1 MSPRHRTY
9 RRCASFAFV
18 LALVLIALP
27 SLLNAQTA
35 PNAPTVQSSDDFPK
49 VELFLGYQWL
59 NPGGNIPDHTPP
71 PAGPLAFK
79 LPSIA
84 QGFGTS
90 LAYNFTR
97 NLALEGDY
105 GGDWN
110 RNASISTASIG
121 PKYTW
126 RGEGVNFF
134 VHTLFGM
141 ERLST
146 RGIPSSNGIAAILGG
161 GMDIKLWKP
170 ITLRLFEADF
180 QYARQNFSS
189 VAPVTDSQLRRPTY
203 DGARLR
209 TGLVFNFGGAPET
222 PVAAACS
229 IDHNEVLVG
238 EPLHATV
245 AASNFNPKHPL
256 TYTWASSG
264 GKIEGKDTAATIDT
278 TGAAPGTYT
287 ATARVTDPK
296 KKKNGEAS
304 CTSNFTV
311 KPLNPPQ
318 ISCTANPGTVEI
330 GTPST
335 VTCTCTSPDNA
346 TVTVGGWTSSAG
358 SIAGS
363 GNSATLTT
371 TGASAGPATVNATC
385 TDSRGLTASTSS
397 SVTVNNPPPPPAPVV
412 DKVLEARLA
421 LHSVYFVT
429 DKPSVKA
436 PTAGM
441 VKSQEETL
449 VALATDF
456 KKYLEA
462 KPDAHLTLE
471 GHADVRGSV
480 PYNQALSERRVAR
493 VKGFLIE
500 QGVPEANL
508 ETKAFGDQH
517 NLTAAEVKAAVEQ
530 NPELT
535 KEERT
540 RFLRNMKTIIWASN
554 RRVDVTLNVAGQ
566 AETTSVRQY
575 PFNAADSL
583 TLIGGREA
591 DRKAAAAKRAAAAP
605 KAPAAKKGAKKP
617 AKKQ

>member
-1 MSPRHRTY
+1 M
-9 RRCASFAFV
+9 
-18 LALVLIALP
+18 
-27 SLLNAQTA
+27 
-35 PNAPTVQSSDDFPK
+35 
-49 VELFLGYQWL
+49 
-59 NPGGNIPDHTPP
+59 
-71 PAGPLAFK
+71 
-79 LPSIA
+79 PSIS

-90 LAYNFTR
+90 LAYNFTK

-126 RGEGVNFF
+126 RGDDVNFF
-134 VHTLFGM
+134 VHTLFGF

-146 RGIPSSNGIAAILGG
+146 RGVPSSNGIAAILGG

-180 QYARQNFSS
+180 QYARQNFSGVVPANNS
-189 VAPVTDSQLRRPTY
+189 ALRRPTY

-209 TGLVFNFGGAPET
+209 TGLVFNFGGAPEV

-238 EPLHATV
+238 EPLHTTV
-245 AASNFNPKHPL
+245 AASNFDPKHPL

-287 ATARVTDPK
+287 ATARVVDPK

-318 ISCTANPGTVEI
+318 ISCSANPGTVEI

-358 SIAGS
+358 SVAGT

-371 TGASAGPATVNATC
+371 TGATAGPATVNATC
-385 TDSRGLTASTSS
+385 TDSRGLTASTTT
-397 SVTVNNPPPPPAPVV
+397 SVAVNNPPPPAPVV
-412 DKVLEARLA
+412 DKVLEARLL

-429 DKPSVKA
+429 AKPTEKE
-436 PTAGM
+436 PNAGL
-441 VKSQEETL
+441 VKSQEQTL
-449 VALATDF
+449 VELATDF

-493 VKGFLIE
+493 VKSVLVE

-508 ETKAFGDQH
+508 AYLNCNPLPIHRNTFHSRSNANSKLMNALHRDWHLNCTWIRSDFQTRWDQIR
-517 NLTAAEVKAAVEQ
+517 
-530 NPELT
+530 NPGLDPW
-535 KEERT
+535 R
-540 RFLRNMKTIIWASN
+540 LW
-554 RRVDVTLNVAGQ
+554 
-566 AETTSVRQY
+566 TT
-575 PFNAADSL
+575 
-583 TLIGGREA
+583 
-591 DRKAAAAKRAAAAP
+591 
-605 KAPAAKKGAKKP
+605 
-617 AKKQ
+617 

>member
-1 MSPRHRTY
+1 MSPCRDTY
-9 RRCASFAFV
+9 RRCANFALV

-35 PNAPTVQSSDDFPK
+35 PMASSDDTVPQLEWFI
-49 VELFLGYQWL
+49 GYQWL
-59 NPGGNIPDHTPP
+59 NPGGNIPDQTPP
-71 PAGPLAFK
+71 PVGPLAMK
-79 LPSIA
+79 LPSIKP
-84 QGFGTS
+84 GVGTS
-90 LAYNFTR
+90 LAYNFTE

-105 GGDWN
+105 GLDFN
-110 RNASISTASIG
+110 STATINTLSIG
-121 PKYTW
+121 PKVTW
-126 RGEGVNFF
+126 RGEGVDFF
-134 VHTLFGM
+134 AHTLIGF
-141 ERLST
+141 ERLSAT
-146 RGIPSSNGIAAILGG
+146 GDLHSNGVAAILGG
-161 GMDIKLWKP
+161 GMDIKFSKSV
-170 ITLRLFEADF
+170 TLRLLEADF
-180 QYARQNFSS
+180 QWSRQNFAGTVPPEDAS
-189 VAPVTDSQLRRPTY
+189 LRRPSY
-203 DGARLR
+203 DGVRLR
-209 TGLVFNFGGAPET
+209 TGLVFNWGGAPEV
-222 PVAAACS
+222 PAAAACS

-238 EPLHATV
+238 EPLHTTV

-287 ATARVTDPK
+287 ATARVVDPK

-318 ISCTANPGTVEI
+318 ISCSANPGTVEV

-358 SIAGS
+358 SVAGS

-385 TDSRGLTASTSS
+385 TDSRGLTASTTST
-397 SVTVNNPPPPPAPVV
+397 VTVNNPPPPPPVV

-421 LHSVYFVT
+421 LHSVYFATAKPTVKDPTGGLVT
-429 DKPSVKA
+429 
-436 PTAGM
+436 
-441 VKSQEETL
+441 SQEQTL
-449 VALATDF
+449 ESLATDF
-456 KKYLEA
+456 AKYREV

-471 GHADVRGSV
+471 GHADVRGSAA
-480 PYNQALSERRVAR
+480 YNQALSERRVAR
-493 VKGFLIE
+493 VKSFLVEHGI
-500 QGVPEANL
+500 PEANL
-508 ETKAFGDQH
+508 ETKALGDQH
-517 NLTAAEVKAAVEQ
+517 NLTAAEVKASVEQ

-535 KEERT
+535 KEERA
-540 RFLRNMKTIIWASN
+540 RVLRNMKTIIWASN
-554 RRVDVTLNVAGQ
+554 RRVDITLNAAGQ
-566 AETTSVRQY
+566 TETSVRQY
-575 PFNAADSL
+575 PFNATDSL

-591 DRKAAAAKRAAAAP
+591 VKKAPAEK
-605 KAPAAKKGAKKP
+605 KAPAAKGAKKP

>member
-1 MSPRHRTY
+1 MSPCRDTY
-9 RRCASFAFV
+9 RRGAIFALV

-35 PNAPTVQSSDDFPK
+35 PKAPTAQSSDDFPK
-49 VELFLGYQWL
+49 VELFVGYQWL
-59 NPGGNIPDHTPP
+59 NPGGNIPAFQTTVVTPP
-71 PAGPLAFK
+71 DTATRSDSPLASSTTTTTVVPFK

-84 QGFGTS
+84 QGVGTS
-90 LAYNFTR
+90 LAYNFTK

-105 GGDWN
+105 GGNFN
-110 RNASISTASIG
+110 RNATISTATVG

-134 VHTLFGM
+134 VHTLFGF
-141 ERLST
+141 ERLSS

-170 ITLRLFEADF
+170 ITLRLFEADYQF
-180 QYARQNFSS
+180 AHLNFSS
-189 VAPVTDSQLRRPTY
+189 VVSPIDSQLRRPSY
-203 DGARLR
+203 NGARLR

-287 ATARVTDPK
+287 ATARVVDPK

-318 ISCTANPGTVEI
+318 ISCTANPGTVEV

-358 SIAGS
+358 SVAGT

-371 TGASAGPATVNATC
+371 TGAAAGPATINATC
-385 TDSRGLTASTSS
+385 TDSRGLTASTTST
-397 SVTVNNPPPPPAPVV
+397 VTVNNPPPPPPVV
-412 DKVLEARLA
+412 DKALEARLA
-421 LHSVYFVT
+421 LHSVYFAT
-429 DKPSVKA
+429 AKPTVKD
-436 PTAGM
+436 PTGGLVA
-441 VKSQEETL
+441 SQEQTL
-449 VALATDF
+449 QSLATDF
-456 KKYLEA
+456 AKYREV

-493 VKGFLIE
+493 VKSYLVE
-500 QGVPEANL
+500 HGVPEANL
-508 ETKAFGDQH
+508 ETKALGDQH
-517 NLTAAEVKAAVEQ
+517 NLTAAEVKASVEQ

-535 KEERT
+535 KEERA
-540 RFLRNMKTIIWASN
+540 RVLRNMKTIIWASN
-554 RRVDVTLNVAGQ
+554 RRVDITLNVAGQ

-575 PFNAADSL
+575 PFNATDSL
-583 TLIGGREA
+583 TLIGGR
-591 DRKAAAAKRAAAAP
+591 
-605 KAPAAKKGAKKP
+605 
-617 AKKQ
+617 

>member
-1 MSPRHRTY
+1 
-9 RRCASFAFV
+9 
-18 LALVLIALP
+18 LP
-27 SLLNAQTA
+27 STLNAQAA
-35 PNAPTVQSSDDFPK
+35 PKASTFQSDDVVPK
-49 VELFLGYQWL
+49 WEWFIGYQWL
-59 NPGGNIPDHTPP
+59 NPGGNVPDQSTPP
-71 PAGPLAFK
+71 LAIK
-79 LPSIA
+79 LSSMSR
-84 QGFGTS
+84 GFGTNV
-90 LAYNFTR
+90 AYNFSN
-97 NLALEGDY
+97 NLALEANY

-110 RNASISTASIG
+110 GGVGSINMFSVG
-121 PKYTW
+121 PKATY
-126 RGEGVNFF
+126 RGDGVNFF
-134 VHTLFGM
+134 VHTLLGV
-141 ERLST
+141 ERLAAD
-146 RGIPSSNGIAAILGG
+146 GFPSSTGVAALLGG

-170 ITLRLFEADF
+170 VTLRLFEADF
-180 QYARQNFSS
+180 QWARQNFASAVS
-189 VAPVTDSQLRRPTY
+189 LNDGKLRSPSY
-203 DGARLR
+203 DGARLT
-209 TGLVFNFGGAPET
+209 TGLVFNFGGAPEV

-238 EPLHATV
+238 EPLHTTV
-245 AASNFNPKHPL
+245 AASNFDPKHPL

-287 ATARVTDPK
+287 ATARVVDAK

-318 ISCTANPGTVEI
+318 ISCSANPGTVEV

-358 SIAGS
+358 SVAGS
-363 GNSATLTT
+363 GNSATFTT
-371 TGASAGPATVNATC
+371 TGASAGPATINATC
-385 TDSRGLTASTSS
+385 TDSRGLTASTTST
-397 SVTVNNPPPPPAPVV
+397 VTVNNPPPPPAPVV

-429 DKPSVKA
+429 DKPSEKA
-436 PTAGM
+436 PNAGM

-471 GHADVRGSV
+471 GHTDVRGSV

-493 VKGFLIE
+493 VKSFLIE

-508 ETKAFGDQH
+508 ETKAFGKQH
-517 NLTAAEVKAAVEQ
+517 NLTADEVKSAVEQ
-530 NPELT
+530 NPEIT
-535 KEERT
+535 KEEKA
-540 RFLRNMKTIIWASN
+540 RFLRNITVIKWASN
-554 RRVDVTLNVAGQ
+554 RRVDVTLNAAGQ

-617 AKKQ
+617 TKKQ

>member
-1 MSPRHRTY
+1 MSPCRDTY
-9 RRCASFAFV
+9 RRCASFALV

-27 SLLNAQTA
+27 CLLNAQTA
-35 PNAPTVQSSDDFPK
+35 PKASTAPSSDDFPK
-49 VELFLGYQWL
+49 AELFIGYQWL
-59 NPGGNIPDHTPP
+59 NPGGNIPNTQTSPVT
-71 PAGPLAFK
+71 AFK
-79 LPSIA
+79 LPSIS

-90 LAYNFTR
+90 LAYNFTK

-110 RNASISTASIG
+110 RAASISTASIG

-126 RGEGVNFF
+126 RGDDVNFF
-134 VHTLFGM
+134 VHTLFGF

-161 GMDIKLWKP
+161 GMDVKLWKP

-189 VAPVTDSQLRRPTY
+189 VVPANNSALRRPTY
-203 DGARLR
+203 DGVRLR
-209 TGLVFNFGGAPET
+209 SGLVFNFGGAPEV

-238 EPLHATV
+238 EPLHTTV
-245 AASNFNPKHPL
+245 AASNFDPKHPL

-287 ATARVTDPK
+287 ATARVVDPK

-318 ISCTANPGTVEI
+318 ISCSANPGTVEI

-358 SIAGS
+358 SVAGS

-385 TDSRGLTASTSS
+385 TDSRGLTASTTTT
-397 SVTVNNPPPPPAPVV
+397 VTVNNPPPPAPVV

-421 LHSVYFVT
+421 LHSVYFATAKPTVKDPTGGLVT
-429 DKPSVKA
+429 
-436 PTAGM
+436 
-441 VKSQEETL
+441 SQEQTL
-449 VALATDF
+449 EALATDF
-456 KKYLEA
+456 VKYREA

-471 GHADVRGSV
+471 GHADMRGSV

-493 VKGFLIE
+493 VKSFMIE
-500 QGVPEANL
+500 NGVPEANL
-508 ETKAFGDQH
+508 ETKAFGKQH
-517 NLTAAEVKAAVEQ
+517 NLTADEVKAAVEQ

-540 RFLRNMKTIIWASN
+540 RVLRNMKTIIWASN
-554 RRVDVTLNVAGQ
+554 RRVDITLNAAGQ
-566 AETTSVRQY
+566 TAETSVRQY

-591 DRKAAAAKRAAAAP
+591 AK
-605 KAPAAKKGAKKP
+605 KAPAAKKGTKKP
-617 AKKQ
+617 TKKQ